1 MDDHDLVY
9 TTMMTRGTI
18 SGNLHMFLLRDGYS
32 GISMFFFTSISWV
45 SDQTMM
51 YEQFSIW

>member
-32 GISMFFFTSISWV
+32 GISMFFSPL
-45 SDQTMM
+45 
-51 YEQFSIW
+51 